1 MKISLLERLII
12 QHIQTR
18 IMVMA
23 LALLI
28 VMIHTLVADQLKFSM
43 ATNTLIAVI
52 IAFDNDGKII
62 WDNSFEINDLKSFQ
76 LQEHIQLAFLK
87 NEIVML
93 YLYDQQLKIKVI
105 KNNEIVEG
113 KYTEDLKLLYDSD
126 EMKSND
132 EELEGLE
139 HWYGNTFYA
148 YGVNKVKNLRDQNI
162 KLNRKVFFINKIV
175 VE

>member
-1 MKISLLERLII
+1 M
-12 QHIQTR
+12 
-18 IMVMA
+18 
-23 LALLI
+23 
-28 VMIHTLVADQLKFSM
+28 
-43 ATNTLIAVI
+43 
-52 IAFDNDGKII
+52 
-62 WDNSFEINDLKSFQ
+62 
-76 LQEHIQLAFLK
+76 K

-113 KYTEDLKLLYDSD
+113 KYSEDLKLMYESD

-139 HWYGNTFYA
+139 HWYGNNFYA
-148 YGVNKVKNLRDQNI
+148 FGVNKVKNLRDENI